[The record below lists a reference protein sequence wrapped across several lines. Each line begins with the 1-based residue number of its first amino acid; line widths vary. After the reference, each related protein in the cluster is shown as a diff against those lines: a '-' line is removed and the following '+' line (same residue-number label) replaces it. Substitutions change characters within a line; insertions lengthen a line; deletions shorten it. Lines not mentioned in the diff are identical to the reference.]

1 MDNQSCT
8 YDRGT
13 YLGENNK
20 KDDLQLDCNFDNGL
34 SDYGRTKMMQ
44 EFDNKCFNTKQCS
57 MKIRYSWFNKQC
69 KDRIYYYAAASKYNT
84 FAKERGWH
92 FWKRNAFVREPVLWG
107 VAFCVSDKIYIP
119 FSGG

>member
-44 EFDNKCFNTKQCS
+44 EFDNKCFNTK
-57 MKIRYSWFNKQC
+57 
-69 KDRIYYYAAASKYNT
+69 
-84 FAKERGWH
+84 
-92 FWKRNAFVREPVLWG
+92 
-107 VAFCVSDKIYIP
+107 
-119 FSGG
+119 